1 MADFISRQKK
11 EELISQKGL
20 VIWMSGLSGSG
31 KTTIA
36 IALEKALYKKKLLSK
51 VFDGDVIRKGLNKDL
66 SFSPAGRTEN
76 IRRIAEVS
84 KQFVDCGI
92 IVICGFISPVES
104 MRKMAREIIGEQDFV
119 EVFIDCPIEICEQRD
134 PKGLYKKARAGE
146 VKEFTGISAPF
157 EKPEKPAIILK
168 TDILTVSEAVNKIID
183 YIELKVKQK

>member
-1 MADFISRQKK
+1 MTDFISRDQK
-11 EELISQKGL
+11 EALINQKGL

-36 IALEKALYKKKLLSK
+36 QSLEQTLHEQKLLVK
-51 VFDGDVIRKGLNKDL
+51 VFDGDVIRTGLNKDL
-66 SFSPAGRTEN
+66 SFSLSDRTEN

-104 MRKMAREIIGEQDFV
+104 MRKMAREIIGDKDFV
-119 EVFIDCPIEICEQRD
+119 EVFIDCPLEICEQRD

-146 VKEFTGISAPF
+146 IPNFTGIGAHF
-157 EKPEKPAIILK
+157 EQPGKPEIAIR
-168 TDILTVSEAVNKIID
+168 TDIMTVSESVNMIID
-183 YIELKVKQK
+183 YIAPKVKL